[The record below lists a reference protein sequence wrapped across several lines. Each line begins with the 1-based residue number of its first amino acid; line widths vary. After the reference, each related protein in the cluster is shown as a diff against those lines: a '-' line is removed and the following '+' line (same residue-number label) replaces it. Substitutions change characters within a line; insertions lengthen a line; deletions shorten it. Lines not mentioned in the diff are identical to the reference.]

1 MFGDSIE
8 RLEQRTFYSGS
19 LRVKLTVFGMP
30 KVAEMTVAL
39 NEPNLFAPC
48 SIPTLPPSIHHKWKE
63 KIYIVCKI
71 TNRITEDHLSMKNS
85 IKLKV
90 FTIVWH

>member
-30 KVAEMTVAL
+30 KVAEMTVTL

-48 SIPTLPPSIHHKWKE
+48 SIPNSTSEHPPQMERKDL
-63 KIYIVCKI
+63 YCMQ
-71 TNRITEDHLSMKNS
+71 NNQ
-85 IKLKV
+85 
-90 FTIVWH
+90 